1 MDDELTSVRI
11 QVNDYAHLDAKKS
24 TPISPA
30 GIQPTSAPAIADIK
44 AKAEKAAN
52 GAKVHRPAAQQP
64 IVPPQKEAADAAA
77 AVGKVARDAAAK
89 VAADAKAAV
98 EKGKVEADKAAVAAA
113 SEAADP
119 LMSEA
124 PKFRPAPSHSFGHS
138 IVSREEKI
146 EYRDQ
151 DGNLLD
157 EAAVKALEGKV
168 SFKTRYETR
177 TRLIDGSGNEI
188 GEQEAHEAAADKAP
202 VAPPHPDEEGVDPET
217 KPAAE
222 ESIIVEKPA
231 EVKPEGVK
239 EDIKKE
245 EAIQEK
251 IEEMKEAQP
260 ASDVEEATVPVAES
274 EAAPA
279 AEL

>member
-1 MDDELTSVRI
+1 M
-11 QVNDYAHLDAKKS
+11 
-24 TPISPA
+24 
-30 GIQPTSAPAIADIK
+30 
-44 AKAEKAAN
+44 
-52 GAKVHRPAAQQP
+52 
-64 IVPPQKEAADAAA
+64 PPQKEAADAAA

-98 EKGKVEADKAAVAAA
+98 EKGKVEAEKVAAA
-113 SEAADP
+113 ATSEAADP

-177 TRLIDGSGNEI
+177 TRLIDGSGSEI

-202 VAPPHPDEEGVDPET
+202 VAPPHPDEEGMDPET
-217 KPAAE
+217 PAAPE
-222 ESIIVEKPA
+222 ASVVEKPA
-231 EVKPEGVK
+231 EVKVEDVK
-239 EDIKKE
+239 EDLAKE
-245 EAIQEK
+245 AEIPEK
-251 IEEMKEAQP
+251 IREEKEAKP
-260 ASDVEEATVPVAES
+260 ASDVDEATESVLVAES

>member
-1 MDDELTSVRI
+1 
-11 QVNDYAHLDAKKS
+11 
-24 TPISPA
+24 
-30 GIQPTSAPAIADIK
+30 
-44 AKAEKAAN
+44 
-52 GAKVHRPAAQQP
+52 
-64 IVPPQKEAADAAA
+64 
-77 AVGKVARDAAAK
+77 
-89 VAADAKAAV
+89 
-98 EKGKVEADKAAVAAA
+98 
-113 SEAADP
+113 
-119 LMSEA
+119 MSEA

-188 GEQEAHEAAADKAP
+188 GEQEAHEAAVDKAP

-217 KPAAE
+217 PAAP
-222 ESIIVEKPA
+222 EKSVAAEAPA
-231 EVKPEGVK
+231 EVKPEEVK
-239 EDIKKE
+239 EDLKKE
-245 EAIQEK
+245 DAIPEKIQEL
-251 IEEMKEAQP
+251 KEAQP
-260 ASDVEEATVPVAES
+260 ASDVEEATESLLVAES